1 MNTNLTMRRFLA
13 LSLSICLLLPSAAL
27 ASNKGKK
34 NFKEGQKHE
43 AAQQWD
49 LAAQQYALAVAA
61 DSNNAEYKLNY
72 LRALQQASLMFIK
85 RGDALNDQGDY
96 ASAYSAYRTAFQYDP
111 SNEIAGIKMQRML
124 DQQKAQVSGHEP
136 VNTTATANVRPTSD
150 IQFASKPRSREAIHN
165 NISFTRG
172 AKFKTVMNTLGKQLG
187 LNVVFDDSVKDD
199 EVVVDLTDVSLAK
212 AFDIILL
219 MKKHTFEQIDR
230 RTIIIYPDN
239 AQNKPKYEKL
249 MIKTFY
255 TGNISAEQ
263 ARTALA
269 QLIGPQRQIAVLGGA
284 AAGAAGGGGG
294 SSSNTLI
301 VKATAQELQ
310 LVQDVLDS
318 IDKNKNEVVL
328 DVEIYEVAHSNVLQI
343 GNQIATATA
352 SYVDD
357 VTGSDGSVTT
367 AGVAAPTLTK
377 LGGIG
382 GNFSPTNAG
391 YGIQLFN
398 QTAGFLIGL
407 PPTSLTFLQSKGDT
421 KLLNKTQIHVL
432 DGGQNT
438 TKVGRSVPVRV
449 GSQFGFGGGGFGGI
463 GGIGGNQGTG
473 GVIPGSG
480 VNNGGLGGALGGFL
494 GGYGGYPGVDAI
506 QYRDVG
512 LVIKTK
518 PAITNE
524 GYVEIQMEF
533 ETSDV
538 VAGANELNPV
548 FTQRS
553 LNTTARIKDGVT
565 AVVAGVSQDSR
576 GNSRSGVPVLSMVPI
591 LGRLFSAPRQN
602 NDKNDI
608 VITVTPHVVRSASI
622 ESKDHLAKE
631 AGVQPQ
637 GQGSGLAPKV
647 EDVIYRAQQEEEQER
662 RLIAGNAP
670 PPAAVPLVPDAQVAS
685 NQPGQP
691 GVTSAP
697 ASNPQQ
703 IVNAS
708 NTIAN
713 PAARPLN
720 NSSPP
725 PRSFSNTSL
734 VNAPINTASPSR
746 PSQPEQ
752 VQQQQQQ
759 QPAASSVAQGP
770 TGAGEGAPRPN
781 ADGAPRPNGE
791 PALSP
796 EVERALKELQEQNV
810 SPQTP
815 VPQAIP
821 MATRPSEAYLK
832 QMAEWKRKAQAE
844 AAAGANKAPQAAP
857 APAQVP
863 KEMMPSAP
871 TQKVP
876 QAVPN
881 SVGTAG
887 ARGNQVSFNL
897 LPRPIN
903 QHVGKSFTVN
913 VEINGQA
920 QMTGADLTFKYDA
933 SKLQV
938 KSVRDGGL
946 LGAQPELN
954 YELKDKGTLLVHI
967 NHARKTPVAANGQL
981 IVIEFT
987 ALAEGYSQIA
997 VNTGETKIKL
1007 PGNVNATAGSAST
1020 QVSISRNGVTSATNE
1035 K

>member
-1 MNTNLTMRRFLA
+1 MNTNLMSRRFLA
-13 LSLSICLLLPSAAL
+13 LSLSICLLLPNAAL
-27 ASNKGKK
+27 AGNKGKK
-34 NFKEGQKHE
+34 NFKEGQRHE
-43 AAQQWD
+43 VAQQWD

-61 DSNNAEYKLNY
+61 DPNNAEYKLNY

-85 RGDALNDQGDY
+85 RGDALNEQGDY

-124 DQQKAQVSGHEP
+124 DQQKAQLSGHEP
-136 VNTTATANVRPTSD
+136 VNTTKTANVRPTSD
-150 IQFASKPRSREAIHN
+150 IQFAGKPRNREAIQN

-187 LNVVFDDSVKDD
+187 LNVVFDDTVKDD

-212 AFDIILL
+212 AFDIILM
-219 MKKHTFEQIDR
+219 MKKYTFEQIDR

-239 AQNKPKYEKL
+239 PTNKPRYEKL

-255 TGNISAEQ
+255 TGNITAEQ
-263 ARTALA
+263 ARQVLTP
-269 QLIGPQRQIAVLGGA
+269 LIGPQRQMATLGPGG
-284 AAGAAGGGGG
+284 GAAGGT

-328 DVEIYEVAHSNVLQI
+328 DVEIYEVSHNNLLQI
-343 GNQIATATA
+343 GNQIATSSAN
-352 SYVDD
+352 YVDD
-357 VTGSDGSVTT
+357 VTGNDGRTT
-367 AGVAAPTLTK
+367 TVGVPAPTLSK

-382 GNFSPTNAG
+382 GNFSADNAKF
-391 YGIQLFN
+391 GIQLFN

-407 PPTSLTFLQSKGDT
+407 PPTSLTFLQEKGDS

-449 GSQFGFGGGGFGGI
+449 GSQLGFGNGIGGGI
-463 GGIGGNQGTG
+463 GGIGGIGGVNQGTG
-473 GVIPGSG
+473 GVVPGSG
-480 VNNGGLGGALGGFL
+480 INNGGLGGFLGGF
-494 GGYGGYPGVDAI
+494 GGYGGVDAI

-518 PAITNE
+518 PMITNE
-524 GYVEIQMEF
+524 GYVEIQMDF

-538 VAGANELNPV
+538 VTGANPLNPE

-591 LGRLFSAPRQN
+591 LGRLFSAPSQN
-602 NDKNDI
+602 SRKSDI
-608 VITVTPHVVRSASI
+608 VITVTPHVVRSAGI

-637 GQGSGLAPKV
+637 GGGSGLAPKI

-670 PPAAVPLVPDAQVAS
+670 PPVATPIVPDAQVAS

-691 GVTSAP
+691 GVNPAP
-697 ASNPQQ
+697 ISNPAQ

-708 NTIAN
+708 NQTAT
-713 PAARPLN
+713 PAG
-720 NSSPP
+720 
-725 PRSFSNTSL
+725 RSFSNASL
-734 VNAPINTASPSR
+734 VNSGNINTASPSR
-746 PSQPEQ
+746 SQPEAAEAL
-752 VQQQQQQ
+752 
-759 QPAASSVAQGP
+759 PASSVSQGA
-770 TGAGEGAPRPN
+770 TS
-781 ADGAPRPNGE
+781 DGAPRPNGDGK
-791 PALSP
+791 LSP
-796 EVERALKELQEQNV
+796 ELEQAMKEFQAQNV
-810 SPQTP
+810 NPETP

-821 MATRPSEAYLK
+821 MASRPSEAYLR
-832 QMAEWKRKAQAE
+832 QMADWKRKTQAE
-844 AAAGANKAPQAAP
+844 SGTAAGKAPQP
-857 APAQVP
+857 APIPAEMRN
-863 KEMMPSAP
+863 EMMPSGP
-871 TQKVP
+871 TQKVAP
-876 QAVPN
+876 AVPSAIN
-881 SVGTAG
+881 AAS
-887 ARGNQVSFNL
+887 ARGTQVAFNL
-897 LPRPIN
+897 SPRPIN

-913 VEINGQA
+913 VEVNSQA
-920 QMTGADLTFKYDA
+920 QMTGADVTLKYDA

-938 KSVRDGGL
+938 KSVRDGGM

-954 YELKDKGTLLVHI
+954 YELKDKGTLVVHI
-967 NHARKTPVAANGQL
+967 NHARKTPVAASGQL
-981 IVIEFT
+981 ITIEFT

-997 VNTGETKIKL
+997 VNTGETKVKL
-1007 PGNVNATAGSAST
+1007 PGNVSATAGSAST